1 MEQWEYLPIHI
12 EAQANTKEMKEFL
25 KRQMPDVKRF
35 PRYMPQAMMPEL
47 NELGAQGWELVS
59 MEPVARVGSK
69 ADVYFNG
76 ADGKWSNVYFCVFKR
91 RKTVPT
97 QTTSTPVQA
106 PPPASPQTPTTES

>member
-25 KRQMPDVKRF
+25 KRQMPDVKKF

-47 NELGAQGWELVS
+47 NELGAQGWELVH

-76 ADGKWSNVYFCVFKR
+76 ADSKWSNVYFCVFKR
-91 RKTVPT
+91 RKTTPAAPT
-97 QTTSTPVQA
+97 TP
-106 PPPASPQTPTTES
+106 PQTPPTTPPITPPTES

>member
-25 KRQMPDVKRF
+25 KRQMPDVKKF

-47 NELGAQGWELVS
+47 NELGAQGWELVH
-59 MEPVARVGSK
+59 MEPIARVGNK

-76 ADGKWSNVYFCVFKR
+76 ADSKWSNVYFCVFKR
-91 RKTVPT
+91 KKNAPAAPT
-97 QTTSTPVQA
+97 TPPPTT
-106 PPPASPQTPTTES
+106 PPPAPPTQS